1 MDDIYSSSPQS
12 DISLTSNESNT
23 SLYGSKI
30 YGSKKKNKKNK
41 KKHNYQD
48 FIREET
54 NLFEIFNK
62 NSYYKQPIQ
71 YNSINDVVHKNEVQ
85 ERYLNYLNNNSIPI
99 VFAIGPAG
107 TGKTFLACYYAM
119 QNYLNQNIDKIIITR
134 PIVSVDEEHGYLPGS
149 LNDKMRPWLR
159 PIYDNFEKY
168 VSPNYVQKLI
178 KDEIIEI
185 CPLAYMRGRTFDNCI
200 IIADEMQNST
210 ETQMKMIL
218 TRIGF
223 NSKLIINGDLAQSDN
238 KRNGLLDFVN
248 KYDTSKSNN
257 KDDIKIVRF
266 KNNNIQRHPI
276 ITTILDIYKS

>member
-12 DISLTSNESNT
+12 DISLISNESNT
-23 SLYGSKI
+23 SL

-62 NSYYKQPIQ
+62 NSYYKQPIE
-71 YNSINDVVHKNEVQ
+71 YDSINDVVHKNDVQ
-85 ERYLNYLNNNSIPI
+85 ERYMNYLNNNSIPI

-159 PIYDNFEKY
+159 PIYDNFSKY
-168 VSPNYVQKLI
+168 ISLDYLYKLT
-178 KDEIIEI
+178 KENKIEI

-210 ETQMKMIL
+210 ENQMKMIL
-218 TRIGF
+218 TRIGE
-223 NSKLIINGDLAQSDN
+223 NCKLIINGDLDQSDN
-238 KRNGLLDFVN
+238 KRNGLKDFII
-248 KYDTSKSNN
+248 KYNSSINPSKS
-257 KDDIKIVRF
+257 DIKIIKF
-266 KNNNIQRHPI
+266 ENNNIQRHPI
-276 ITTILDIYKS
+276 ISTILNIYDQ